1 VALTLTDFELWTVT
15 APGLVTAGL
24 VEDTVFVR
32 VFVVVVVRVLVVVSA
47 CDVAVVRVPGS
58 DFAGAVTLLACAAAL
73 ETFWLAF

>member
-24 VEDTVFVR
+24 VADTVFVR
-32 VFVVVVVRVLVVVSA
+32 VFVVVVVRVVVVSA

-58 DFAGAVTLLACAAAL
+58 DFAGAVTLLACAAAF
-73 ETFWLAF
+73 ETF